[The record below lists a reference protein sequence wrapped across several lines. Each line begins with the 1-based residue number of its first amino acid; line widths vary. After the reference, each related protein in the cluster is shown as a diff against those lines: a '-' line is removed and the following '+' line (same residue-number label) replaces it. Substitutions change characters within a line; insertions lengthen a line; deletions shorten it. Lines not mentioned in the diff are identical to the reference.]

1 VTGGKHR
8 EPTPP
13 AVLLPSDLEHVRLLI
28 RWAVVAVVFGVISGC
43 VVHGIRELLLLF
55 VSLRELSPGP
65 LFFTLPAIGAAINGF
80 AVYPLDREARGD
92 GVYTYIKV
100 AGNTREQL
108 GIRFVLLKTLATLAT
123 IGSGARGG
131 LVGPLVAIHAGIGVT
146 LARRFPFFARFVSE
160 GQMNLRPSAVCGAAG
175 AVGALLLA
183 PLGGGVFA
191 VEILFGGA
199 LAYAAL
205 FPAILTST
213 TACFVSAALRGAF
226 PRTIW
231 TRPEFSMSPNG
242 ELLILV
248 LAASVIAG
256 VVGILFV
263 FLNKRLPHF
272 LEKRAVPHGL
282 RPVIGAVL
290 ATALALTIGK
300 EVFYTG
306 TDLFAA
312 EIPLLLETPG
322 ALPVLSLFVLM
333 VGIALAVGF
342 VVGGSGSGGL
352 TMPAMTLGVLSG
364 ALVAGIFSV
373 PPAESLPL
381 LVAGMTACLASSLN
395 VPIAAAVISLEVFG
409 AGTAYAAVL
418 GSVIGYQ
425 MGRGHLMYRYLKR
438 P

>member
-1 VTGGKHR
+1 VTGERHR
-8 EPTPP
+8 EPAPP
-13 AVLLPSDLEHVRLLI
+13 TVLLPSDLEHVRLLI

-43 VVHGIRELLLLF
+43 VVHGIRELLLLL
-55 VSLRELSPGP
+55 VSLRRLSPGP

-80 AVYPLDREARGD
+80 GVYRLDREARGD
-92 GVYTYIKV
+92 GLYTYIKV
-100 AGNTREQL
+100 AGDSRVRL
-108 GIRFVLLKTLATLAT
+108 GFRFVLLKILATLAT

-146 LARRFPFFARFVSE
+146 LARWFPFFARFVSE
-160 GQMNLRPSAVCGAAG
+160 GQINLRPSAICGAAG

-183 PLGGGVFA
+183 PLGGGIFA

-213 TACFVSAALRGAF
+213 TAFFVSAALRGAC
-226 PRTIW
+226 PRAIW
-231 TRPEFSMSPNG
+231 TRPEFSMSPSG

-248 LAASVIAG
+248 LASSVIAG

-263 FLNKRLPHF
+263 F
-272 LEKRAVPHGL
+272 
-282 RPVIGAVL
+282 
-290 ATALALTIGK
+290 
-300 EVFYTG
+300 
-306 TDLFAA
+306 
-312 EIPLLLETPG
+312 
-322 ALPVLSLFVLM
+322 LPVLSLFVLM

-352 TMPAMTLGVLSG
+352 TMPAMTIGVLSG

-425 MGRGHLMYRYLKR
+425 IGRGHLMYRYLKR